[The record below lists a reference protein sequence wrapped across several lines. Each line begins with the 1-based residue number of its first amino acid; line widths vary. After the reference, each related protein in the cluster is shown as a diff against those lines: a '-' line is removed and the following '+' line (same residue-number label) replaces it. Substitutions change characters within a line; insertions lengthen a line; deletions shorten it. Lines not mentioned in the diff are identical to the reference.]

1 MGVVILWRKTMIEV
15 VTLENFKLYH
25 QLLKQYIDEKDS
37 QFVDL
42 VEMTEKAL
50 GLSEFQDDTD
60 KETTEQVD

>member
-1 MGVVILWRKTMIEV
+1 MIEI
-15 VTLENFKLYH
+15 VTLEEFKLYH
-25 QLLKQYIDEKDS
+25 QLLTKYIDEKDS

>member
-1 MGVVILWRKTMIEV
+1 MIEV
-15 VTLENFKLYH
+15 VTLEEFKLYH

-42 VEMTEKAL
+42 VEMTENVL

-60 KETTEQVD
+60 KETIEQVD

>member
-1 MGVVILWRKTMIEV
+1 MLEI
-15 VTLENFKLYH
+15 VTLEEFKLYH

-42 VEMTEKAL
+42 VEMTENVL

-60 KETTEQVD
+60 KETTE